1 MTSNLRMGFAV
12 LVVLIIAAT
21 LATAAPQT
29 QAAGKGVTLNA
40 TSANVSDA
48 GRAVKIN
55 ILRWSTDEERNALL
69 VAMNPPPPAA
79 AGAERG
85 RGGRGAGRGAGGA
98 AADGAGRG
106 AAGGDAASGDAA
118 GGAAARGRGGRGRGD
133 GAAPAAPPRPLAS
146 LAAAIEKEPTIGYLW
161 MGDSNIGYS
170 IHYAFRASTPEG
182 GERIILATN
191 RRLGDADGSWKPAAP
206 ATPSDY
212 DFTLIELRLD
222 PKGLGEGKASI
233 NTKVIA
239 DADAKTIALDNY
251 AGSPA
256 VLKTVKR

>member
-1 MTSNLRMGFAV
+1 
-12 LVVLIIAAT
+12 
-21 LATAAPQT
+21 
-29 QAAGKGVTLNA
+29 
-40 TSANVSDA
+40 
-48 GRAVKIN
+48 
-55 ILRWSTDEERNALL
+55 LL
-69 VAMNPPPPAA
+69 VAMDPPPPPA

-106 AAGGDAASGDAA
+106 AAGGDAADGP
-118 GGAAARGRGGRGRGD
+118 AARGRGGRGRGE
-133 GAAPAAPPRPLAS
+133 GGAPAAPPRPLAS
-146 LAAAIEKEPTIGYLW
+146 LAAAIEKTPTIGYLW

-170 IHYAFRASTPEG
+170 IHYAFHASMPDG

-191 RRLGDADGSWKPAAP
+191 RRLGEADGSWKPVAP

-233 NTKVIA
+233 NTKVVA
-239 DADAKTIALDNY
+239 DADAKTIALDNF
-251 AGSPA
+251 AASP
-256 VLKTVKR
+256 